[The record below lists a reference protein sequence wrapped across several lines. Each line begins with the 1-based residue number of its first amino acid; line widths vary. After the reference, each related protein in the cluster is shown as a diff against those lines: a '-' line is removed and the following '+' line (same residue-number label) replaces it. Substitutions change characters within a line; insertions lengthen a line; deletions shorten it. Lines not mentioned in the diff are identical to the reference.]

1 MSRALAISQ
10 AALKDAEAAEIDAKE
25 AENEADVRA
34 AVASRARN
42 SANVAASNN
51 APTAVLNT
59 AIELALK
66 AEKVAAETKETAKIR
81 REEANRA
88 RVKIQ
93 ATPLLPGELPPPAY
107 VQKAVADINSRTSVN
122 SSITS
127 STATV
132 TRLQTISQELLDD
145 LEKLKTEIS
154 GITTQGPIND
164 VVARLT
170 TSVSA
175 VDAKLVELQ
184 GRIESTN
191 DAFSALIQSQSQKQ
205 ANDDLVSKLTAAQR
219 DLKKFAS
226 QLTITANAKDEE
238 IQNLK
243 NTLRTN
249 SSGFSSLE
257 TSISGLVRGVM
268 ASVNELKSAIDAER
282 ASLFPAV
289 KQLTDQVQK
298 VVTAVETLASMAASQ
313 PQTVQLSAD
322 ATAKLE
328 EIRAGIA
335 AIPAALKVPAS
346 PASQNAT
353 VDLTSVITKLD
364 ELKKSVERTGV
375 AGNSAPANAAAPS
388 PATPE
393 IKDVIK
399 DVNYALQQAIEQYKN
414 YVRNAGDAVPYL
426 KRPYRTVVYYDVSEK
441 RHKTRGVP
449 ALVPSREFSNML
461 ATGCGALGQAVTAL
475 ANARSAR
482 ARTHVQHPHAS
493 LGVLR
498 MNTVV
503 VGHPAGPAAR
513 GVVPLDAP
521 GHLAMALHDDV
532 VAAEYAVQQAF
543 HELEGKLS
551 PYEVFRVFPPGDDR
565 RDAVMPTDV
574 DDMFRHAASLE
585 ATRALDRILAR
596 VHVRSASCWPQQGIN
611 PFDTLEALQKH
622 VYALVVPRTQPSAAT
637 LDRERLAGEALER
650 QIAAHEAR
658 QREARIYR
666 EARDAARE
674 ATRKADL
681 ETAQIARQARLVAR
695 V

>member
-1 MSRALAISQ
+1 VLFQSALNGVDPDVDVTGQ
-10 AALKDAEAAEIDAKE
+10 AGVAPGVA
-25 AENEADVRA
+25 A
-34 AVASRARN
+34 AVASAVEARN
-42 SANVAASNN
+42 ASIRIQKQN
-51 APTAVLNT
+51 TAV
-59 AIELALK
+59 
-66 AEKVAAETKETAKIR
+66 
-81 REEANRA
+81 
-88 RVKIQ
+88 
-93 ATPLLPGELPPPAY
+93 
-107 VQKAVADINSRTSVN
+107 S
-122 SSITS
+122 
-127 STATV
+127 
-132 TRLQTISQELLDD
+132 LQNISQELLDD
-145 LEKLKTEIS
+145 LQKLKAEIAEIS
-154 GITTQGPIND
+154 GIPTQGSIND
-164 VVARLT
+164 VVAQLT

-184 GRIESTN
+184 GRIDSTN

-205 ANDDLVSKLTAAQR
+205 ANDELVSKLTAAQR
-219 DLKKFAS
+219 DLKTFAS
-226 QLTITANAKDEE
+226 QLTITANAKDAE

-243 NTLRTN
+243 NSLRTN

-257 TSISGLVRGVM
+257 SSISGLVRGVM
-268 ASVNELKSAIDAER
+268 ATVNELKKILEDEGAAI
-282 ASLFPAV
+282 LP
-289 KQLTDQVQK
+289 
-298 VVTAVETLASMAASQ
+298 VVTETRANIQSLDAAVRSLTSSLETPPRNDQQTAVLTQTLEAINNLVTKIPDSIRAIRITAPEVSVPTPQ
-313 PQTVQLSAD
+313 VTVSTPEVTTAINDLIAVIRAGGVSGIGNSVPATQTVAQTVQGTPPTPSDFDLKRD
-322 ATAKLE
+322 
-328 EIRAGIA
+328 IA
-335 AIPAALKVPAS
+335 
-346 PASQNAT
+346 
-353 VDLTSVITKLD
+353 
-364 ELKKSVERTGV
+364 V
-375 AGNSAPANAAAPS
+375 A
-388 PATPE
+388 
-393 IKDVIK
+393 
-399 DVNYALQQAIEQYKN
+399 ALQQVIEQYKN

-426 KRPYRTVVYYDVSEK
+426 KRPYRAELYYDDAEPDPSK
-441 RHKTRGVP
+441 RRFKTRGVP
-449 ALVPSREFSNML
+449 ALVPSREFSNLL

-482 ARTHVQHPHAS
+482 ARAHVQHPHAT

-622 VYALVVPRTQPSAAT
+622 VYSLVVPRTQPSAAT
-637 LDRERLAGEALER
+637 LEREQREVESLER
-650 QIAAHEAR
+650 QVAAHEAR

-681 ETAQIARQARLVAR
+681 EKAQIARLARLVAR

>member
-1 MSRALAISQ
+1 
-10 AALKDAEAAEIDAKE
+10 
-25 AENEADVRA
+25 V
-34 AVASRARN
+34 
-42 SANVAASNN
+42 
-51 APTAVLNT
+51 
-59 AIELALK
+59 
-66 AEKVAAETKETAKIR
+66 
-81 REEANRA
+81 
-88 RVKIQ
+88 
-93 ATPLLPGELPPPAY
+93 
-107 VQKAVADINSRTSVN
+107 TS
-122 SSITS
+122 
-127 STATV
+127 
-132 TRLQTISQELLDD
+132 LQTISQELLDD
-145 LEKLKTEIS
+145 LQKLKAEIS
-154 GITTQGPIND
+154 GIPTQGPIND
-164 VVARLT
+164 VVTRLT
-170 TSVSA
+170 TSVSV
-175 VDAKLVELQ
+175 VDAKLGELQ
-184 GRIESTN
+184 GRIEYAN
-191 DAFSALIQSQSQKQ
+191 NAFSSLLQSQSQKQ
-205 ANDDLVSKLTAAQR
+205 ANDELVSKLALAKNNVQA
-219 DLKKFAS
+219 FAE
-226 QLTITANAKDEE
+226 QLSTLANAKDAE

-257 TSISGLVRGVM
+257 FSISGLVRGVM
-268 ASVNELKSAIDAER
+268 DSVNELKKIIEDERLAILPVVTETRDNIQSLDAAVRSLITNLATPPRNDQQTEALTQALTNIDKLVTEIPASIR
-282 ASLFPAV
+282 AISITAPAV
-289 KQLTDQVQK
+289 SVPTPQ
-298 VVTAVETLASMAASQ
+298 VTASTPEVT
-313 PQTVQLSAD
+313 
-322 ATAKLE
+322 TAINDLIAV
-328 EIRAGIA
+328 IRAGGVSGISNSA
-335 AIPAALKVPAS
+335 ASGQAPAPPPPTPS
-346 PASQNAT
+346 
-353 VDLTSVITKLD
+353 DF
-364 ELKKSVERTGV
+364 ELKRDTAV
-375 AGNSAPANAAAPS
+375 A
-388 PATPE
+388 
-393 IKDVIK
+393 
-399 DVNYALQQAIEQYKN
+399 ALQQVIEQYKS

-426 KRPYRTVVYYDVSEK
+426 KRPYRAEVYYDVSEK

-449 ALVPSREFSNML
+449 ALVPSREFSNLL

-475 ANARSAR
+475 ANARGAR
-482 ARTHVQHPHAS
+482 ARAHVQHPHAA

-503 VGHPAGPAAR
+503 VGHPAGPASR

-585 ATRALDRILAR
+585 ATRALDHILAR

-622 VYALVVPRTQPSAAT
+622 VYALVVPRTQPSVAT